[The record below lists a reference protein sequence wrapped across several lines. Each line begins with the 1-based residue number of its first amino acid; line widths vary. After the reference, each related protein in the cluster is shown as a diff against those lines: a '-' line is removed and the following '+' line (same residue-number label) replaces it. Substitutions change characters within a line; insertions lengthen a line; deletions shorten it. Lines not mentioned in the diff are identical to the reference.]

1 MRQLLTF
8 NESRQVNPRQR
19 SALRQLYRSGEAPN
33 VLLVPPLRDLHAAWD
48 GDTPLA
54 AITADHSDRDTN
66 RFVRLKHVAYC
77 NQHVFRG
84 LLDRVLHKIAREATH
99 ETKVS
104 LEVKQDHNQDKL
116 NIFKALG
123 FNLYHETTV
132 YTLPLLPFQ
141 KPSYTN
147 WSLHLATQDTHST
160 WLAHRNDYAHIFA
173 DFSPLTLEDLEDQEL
188 HQSGFYTLKLNG
200 QTVGIMHCRI
210 NNGRLEIYE
219 FHVMGNDEI
228 MQEAVS
234 FIQQDFYLKFKS
246 LEEAHVTLT
255 SLQPDLRYALLKQ
268 GAPKAQASYYTML
281 KEIKH
286 SPSFS
291 L

>member
-1 MRQLLTF
+1 MKQTPTFTECRQI
-8 NESRQVNPRQR
+8 QPKHR
-19 SALRQLYRSGEAPN
+19 STLRQLYQAGEAPN

-54 AITADHSDRDTN
+54 AITADNSDRDTN
-66 RFVRLKHVAYC
+66 RFIRLKHVAYR

-84 LLDRVLHKIAREATH
+84 LLERVLHKIGREATH
-99 ETKVS
+99 TTKVS
-104 LEVKQDHNQDKL
+104 LQVKQDHNQDNL

-123 FNLYHETTV
+123 FNPYHETTV

-141 KPSYTN
+141 KPSYAN
-147 WSLHLATQDTHST
+147 WSLHLATQDTRST
-160 WLAHRNDYAHIFA
+160 WLAYRNDHAYLFA
-173 DFSPLTLEDLEDQEL
+173 DFSPMTSEDLKEQEL
-188 HQSGFYTLKLNG
+188 QQSGFYTLKLNG
-200 QTVGIMHCRI
+200 QTAGIMHCRI

-219 FHVMGNDEI
+219 FHVMGNDEM

-234 FIQQDFYLKFKS
+234 FIQQVFYLKFKS
-246 LEEAHVTLT
+246 LEAAHVTLT

-268 GAPKAQASYYTML
+268 GAPKTQPSHFTML
-281 KEIKH
+281 KEINY
-286 SPSFS
+286 SPLFS